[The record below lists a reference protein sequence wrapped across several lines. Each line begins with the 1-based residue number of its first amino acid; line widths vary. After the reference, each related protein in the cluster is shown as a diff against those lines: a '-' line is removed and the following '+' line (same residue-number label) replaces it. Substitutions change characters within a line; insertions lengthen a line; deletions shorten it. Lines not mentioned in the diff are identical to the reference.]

1 MTRKRQGGEEKVR
14 IALISCS
21 KEKKDYPCPAWEL
34 YSASNLFSLSYQYA
48 KKVADKIFIL
58 SAKYGLVS
66 ENQIIPPYNQTLK
79 EMNRQQQ
86 LNWASGVLEAL
97 GRECNLSSDHFIL
110 LAGNTY
116 CRDLVQHL
124 PNHSL
129 PLDGLRM
136 GERMSRLKKLLD
148 GSAPVYASTRC
159 DQLHRLFCA
168 MPRYTWDQ
176 ISQIP
181 FTNGIYIIFEKGEQY
196 HGMERIVRI
205 GTHTSANRLKAR
217 LLDHFVHENHD
228 GSIFRK
234 NVGKAILNAHRDPY
248 LAAWTMDTSKPENRR
263 FLDEKKNA
271 DTERRVS
278 KYLRE
283 NFTFTVFQ
291 VMAKNERLRMEEAII
306 ATLNAEPTFI
316 PGSKWPGL
324 YSPEKEIRESG
335 LWLKQGLNG
344 KSMTNEEFDK
354 LLVLCGQGKIVT
366 KSTQLP
372 ASTRKPPVPEVTGQS
387 CGKYAPLQQFLQ
399 KQTDKQ
405 IILTY
410 AEVESILGFKLPKSA
425 YTYTMWWNPKGH
437 PHCQAWLQAGYNVAD
452 ASETLRTQ
460 IITFNRI

>member
-1 MTRKRQGGEEKVR
+1 
-14 IALISCS
+14 
-21 KEKKDYPCPAWEL
+21 
-34 YSASNLFSLSYQYA
+34 
-48 KKVADKIFIL
+48 
-58 SAKYGLVS
+58 
-66 ENQIIPPYNQTLK
+66 
-79 EMNRQQQ
+79 
-86 LNWASGVLEAL
+86 
-97 GRECNLSSDHFIL
+97 
-110 LAGNTY
+110 
-116 CRDLVQHL
+116 
-124 PNHSL
+124 
-129 PLDGLRM
+129 
-136 GERMSRLKKLLD
+136 
-148 GSAPVYASTRC
+148 
-159 DQLHRLFCA
+159 
-168 MPRYTWDQ
+168 
-176 ISQIP
+176 
-181 FTNGIYIIFEKGEQY
+181 
-196 HGMERIVRI
+196 MERIVRI

-354 LLVLCGQGKIVT
+354 LLVLCGQGKIAT

>member
-1 MTRKRQGGEEKVR
+1 MR

-21 KEKKDYPCPAWEL
+21 KEKKGYPSPAWEL

-48 KKVADKIFIL
+48 KKNADKIYIL
-58 SAKYGLVS
+58 SAKYGLVA
-66 ENQIIPPYNQTLK
+66 EDQVIPPYNQTLK

-86 LNWASGVLEAL
+86 LNWATGVLEAL
-97 GRECNLSSDHFIL
+97 ERECNLSSDHFIL

-116 CRDLVQHL
+116 CRDLIQHL
-124 PNHSL
+124 PNRSL

-136 GERMSRLKKLLD
+136 GERMSQLKKLLD
-148 GSAPVYASTRC
+148 GSVSVATSTQC
-159 DQLHRLFCA
+159 DRLHQLFCA
-168 MPRYTWDQ
+168 MPRYTWEQ

-196 HGMERIVRI
+196 HGMERIVRV
-205 GTHTSANRLKAR
+205 GTHTSSDRLKTR
-217 LLDHFVHENHD
+217 LLDHFVRENHD

-234 NVGKAILNAHRDPY
+234 NVGKAILNAHRNPY
-248 LAAWTMDTSKPENRR
+248 LTVWTMDTSKPENRR
-263 FLDEKKNA
+263 FLDREKNA

-291 VMAKNERLRMEEAII
+291 VIDKDERLRMEEAII

-316 PGSKWPGL
+316 PGNRWPGL
-324 YSPEKEIRESG
+324 YSPETEIRESG

-344 KSMTNEEFDK
+344 TPMTNAEFDR
-354 LLVLCGQGKIVT
+354 LLVLCGQGDIST
-366 KSTQLP
+366 KPCKPAASPHGST
-372 ASTRKPPVPEVTGQS
+372 AAKMTGQT
-387 CGKYAPLQQFLQ
+387 CGKYAPLLQFLQ
-399 KQTDKQ
+399 RQTAKQ

-410 AEVESILGFKLPKSA
+410 AEVESILGFKLPNSA

-437 PHCQAWLQAGYNVAD
+437 PHCQAWLQAGYKVAD
-452 ASETLRTQ
+452 VSEAIRTQ

>member
-1 MTRKRQGGEEKVR
+1 MR

-21 KEKKDYPCPAWEL
+21 KEKKGYPCPAREL

-58 SAKYGLVS
+58 SAKYGLVA
-66 ENQIIPPYNQTLK
+66 ENQILPPYNQTLK

-86 LNWASGVLEAL
+86 VNWASGVLAAL
-97 GRECNLSSDHFIL
+97 ERECNLSSDYFIL

-124 PNHSL
+124 PNHSM

-136 GERMSRLKKLLD
+136 GERMSKLKKLLD
-148 GSAPVYASTRC
+148 GSVPVSASTRC
-159 DQLHRLFCA
+159 TQLHRLFCA

-196 HGMERIVRI
+196 HGMERIVRV

-217 LLDHFVHENHD
+217 LVDHFVRENHD

-234 NVGKAILNAHRDPY
+234 NVGKAILNAYQDPY
-248 LAAWTMDTSKPENRR
+248 LTIWTMDTSKPENRR
-263 FLDEKKNA
+263 FLDEEKNA

-291 VMAKNERLRMEEAII
+291 VMDKDERLRMEEAII
-306 ATLNAEPTFI
+306 ATLNAETTFI

-344 KSMTNEEFDK
+344 KPMTDSEFER
-354 LLVLCGQGKIVT
+354 LLVLCGQGNINT
-366 KSTQLP
+366 KPATSTC
-372 ASTRKPPVPEVTGQS
+372 KPHVAEATGQS
-387 CGKYAPLQQFLQ
+387 CGKYAPLLQFLQ
-399 KQTDKQ
+399 RQTAEQ

-437 PHCQAWLQAGYNVAD
+437 PHCQAWLQAGYDVAD
-452 ASETLRTQ
+452 VGETLRTQ
-460 IITFNRI
+460 IITFDRI

>member
-1 MTRKRQGGEEKVR
+1 MR

-21 KEKKDYPCPAWEL
+21 KEKKGYPSPAWEL

-48 KKVADKIFIL
+48 KKNADKIYIL
-58 SAKYGLVS
+58 SAKYGLVA
-66 ENQIIPPYNQTLK
+66 EDQVIPPYNQTLK

-86 LNWASGVLEAL
+86 LNWATGVLEAL

-116 CRDLVQHL
+116 CRDLIQHL
-124 PNHSL
+124 PNRSL

-136 GERMSRLKKLLD
+136 GERMSQLKKLLV
-148 GSAPVYASTRC
+148 GSVSVATSTQC
-159 DQLHRLFCA
+159 DRLHQLFCA
-168 MPRYTWDQ
+168 MPRYTWEQ

-196 HGMERIVRI
+196 HGMERIVRV
-205 GTHTSANRLKAR
+205 GTHTSSDRLKTR
-217 LLDHFVHENHD
+217 LLDHFVRENHD

-248 LAAWTMDTSKPENRR
+248 LATWTMDTSKPENRR
-263 FLDEKKNA
+263 FVDKEKNA

-291 VMAKNERLRMEEAII
+291 VINKDERLRMEEAII

-324 YSPEKEIRESG
+324 YSPETEIRESG

-344 KSMTNEEFDK
+344 TPITNAEFDR
-354 LLVLCGQGKIVT
+354 LLVLCGQGDITT
-366 KSTQLP
+366 KPTQSV
-372 ASTRKPPVPEVTGQS
+372 ASTRRSPATKVTEQS
-387 CGKYAPLQQFLQ
+387 CGKYAPLLQFL
-399 KQTDKQ
+399 KRQTAKQ

-410 AEVESILGFKLPKSA
+410 AEVESILGFKLPNSA
-425 YTYTMWWNPKGH
+425 YTYIMWWNPKGH
-437 PHCQAWLQAGYNVAD
+437 PHCQAWLQAGYNVAGV
-452 ASETLRTQ
+452 SEAIRTQ

>member
-1 MTRKRQGGEEKVR
+1 MR
-14 IALISCS
+14 ISLISCS
-21 KEKKDYPCPAWEL
+21 KEKKGYPCPAREL

-58 SAKYGLVS
+58 SAKYGLVA
-66 ENQIIPPYNQTLK
+66 ENQILPPYNQTLK

-86 LNWASGVLEAL
+86 VNWASGVLAAL
-97 GRECNLSSDHFIL
+97 ERECNLSSDYFIL

-124 PNHSL
+124 PNHSM

-136 GERMSRLKKLLD
+136 GERMSKLKKLLD
-148 GSAPVYASTRC
+148 GSVPVSASTRC
-159 DQLHRLFCA
+159 TQLHRLFCA

-196 HGMERIVRI
+196 HGMERIVRV

-217 LLDHFVHENHD
+217 LLDHFVCENHD

-263 FLDEKKNA
+263 FLDEEKNT

-283 NFTFTVFQ
+283 NFTFAGFQ
-291 VMAKNERLRMEEAII
+291 VMDKDERLRMEEAII
-306 ATLNAEPTFI
+306 ATLNAETTFI

-344 KSMTNEEFDK
+344 KPMTDSEFER
-354 LLVLCGQGKIVT
+354 LLVLCGQGNINT
-366 KSTQLP
+366 KPATSTC
-372 ASTRKPPVPEVTGQS
+372 KPHVAEATGQS
-387 CGKYAPLQQFLQ
+387 CGKYAPLLQFLQ
-399 KQTDKQ
+399 RQTAEQ

-425 YTYTMWWNPKGH
+425 YTYTMWWNSKGH
-437 PHCQAWLQAGYNVAD
+437 PHCQAWLQAGYDVAD
-452 ASETLRTQ
+452 VGETLRTQ
-460 IITFNRI
+460 IITFDRI

>member
-1 MTRKRQGGEEKVR
+1 MR

-21 KEKKDYPCPAWEL
+21 KEKKGYPCPAREL

-48 KKVADKIFIL
+48 KKNADKIYIL
-58 SAKYGLVS
+58 SAKYGLVA
-66 ENQIIPPYNQTLK
+66 EDQVIPPYNQTLK
-79 EMNRQQQ
+79 EMNRQQR
-86 LNWASGVLEAL
+86 LTWASDVLATLEK
-97 GRECNLSSDHFIL
+97 ECNLSSDHFIL

-136 GERMSRLKKLLD
+136 GVRMSQLKKLLD
-148 GSAPVYASTRC
+148 GSVSAVTSTRC
-159 DQLHRLFCA
+159 DRLHQLFCA
-168 MPRYTWDQ
+168 MPRYTWEQ

-196 HGMERIVRI
+196 HGMERIVRV
-205 GTHTSANRLKAR
+205 GTHTSSDRLKTR
-217 LLDHFVHENHD
+217 LLDHFVRENHD

-248 LAAWTMDTSKPENRR
+248 LTVWTMDTSKSENRR
-263 FLDEKKNA
+263 FLDKEKNA
-271 DTERRVS
+271 DTEQRVS

-291 VMAKNERLRMEEAII
+291 VIDKDERLRMEEAII
-306 ATLNAEPTFI
+306 ATLNAESTFI
-316 PGSKWPGL
+316 PGNKWPGL
-324 YSPEKEIRESG
+324 YSPETEIRESG

-344 KSMTNEEFDK
+344 TPMTNAEFDR
-354 LLVLCGQGKIVT
+354 LLALCDRGDVAT
-366 KSTQLP
+366 KPTQSA
-372 ASTRKPPVPEVTGQS
+372 ASTHRSTTAKATGQT
-387 CGKYAPLQQFLQ
+387 CGKYAPLLQFLQ
-399 KQTDKQ
+399 RQTAKQ

-410 AEVESILGFKLPKSA
+410 AEVESILGFKLPNSA

-452 ASETLRTQ
+452 VSEAIRTQ
-460 IITFNRI
+460 IITFTRI